1 MTYFVEKYLSCLGRS
16 LKSVY
21 ICSVEFP
28 FFYGLLCVRRKA
40 SSFWYFCP
48 HDIVE
53 LLSFA
58 FFNLTSLQ
66 KKVGMTRKSS

>member
-40 SSFWYFCP
+40 SSSGIFVLM
-48 HDIVE
+48 I
-53 LLSFA
+53 
-58 FFNLTSLQ
+58 
-66 KKVGMTRKSS
+66 